1 LIKPNLDF
9 ELLDNV
15 YRVRPLQQFDW
26 LEHGFGNR
34 SFHPPETITTL
45 RQIHSDI
52 AVHTDRDR
60 CPREGDALLSGVQTV
75 GVKTADCIPI
85 LLVDERHRA
94 VAAVHAGWRGT
105 VARIA
110 QKAIQAMSDRWGTAP
125 KDLHAAIG
133 PGIGACCYEVGPEV
147 SAQFAELFPERR
159 DLGKRVK
166 IDLVEANRRQLL
178 QVGVAAERIYAANL
192 CTFCDAGQFHSFR
205 RDGEA
210 AGRMI
215 SFIGIV
221 EPPSRYEKSEGTDRS
236 S

>member
-1 LIKPNLDF
+1 LDF
-9 ELLDNV
+9 ERSQNV
-15 YRVRPLQQFDW
+15 FRSRSLRRFKW
-26 LEHGFGNR
+26 LEHGFGDR
-34 SFHPPETITTL
+34 FFQSPEIFTL

-52 AVHTDRDR
+52 AVYADQPE
-60 CPREGDALLSGVQTV
+60 CSKEGDALLSGTAGRLV

-110 QKAIQAMSDRWGTAP
+110 QKAIQKMSERWGSAP

-147 SAQFAELFPERR
+147 SAQFVELFPERGN
-159 DLGKRVK
+159 LGQRTK

-178 QVGVAAERIYAANL
+178 QTGVQAERIYAASL

-221 EPPSRYEKSEGTDRS
+221 APRSRYEKSEGTDRS

>member
-1 LIKPNLDF
+1 MIELDLGF
-9 ELLDNV
+9 ELLRNV
-15 YRVRPLQQFDW
+15 YQARPLRQFDW
-26 LEHGFGNR
+26 LTHGFGTRFFER
-34 SFHPPETITTL
+34 SESIATL

-52 AVHTDRDR
+52 TVHADRHG
-60 CPREGDALLSGVQTV
+60 CPSEGDALLSASQIV

-85 LLVDERHRA
+85 LLIDERHRA

-110 QKAIQAMSDRWGTAP
+110 QKAIQAMSERWQTAP
-125 KDLHAAIG
+125 QDLHAAIG
-133 PGIGACCYEVGPEV
+133 PGIGVCCYEVGPEV

-159 DLGKRVK
+159 DLGQRVK

-178 QVGVAAERIYAANL
+178 QAGVQPGRIYSANL
-192 CTFCDAGQFHSFR
+192 CTFCDGQFHSFR

-221 EPPSRYEKSEGTDRS
+221 APPSRYEKSEGTDRS